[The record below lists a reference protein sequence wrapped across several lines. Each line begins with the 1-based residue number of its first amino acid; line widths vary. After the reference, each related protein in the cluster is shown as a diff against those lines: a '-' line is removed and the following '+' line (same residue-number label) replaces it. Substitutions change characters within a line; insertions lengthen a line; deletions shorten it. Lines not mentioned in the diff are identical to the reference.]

1 MSGAHDLRTRA
12 DAVFELHERGDIE
25 AALARATELAADAAA
40 ADVDDLVVR
49 ESLFA
54 ARFEV
59 ALLLTELGDLTGAA
73 EAYRAAASTPT
84 DLSDPDQRHEIA
96 MVMLN
101 RGICLATDGDHA
113 AAIDVYDEVVARF
126 GAADDVVTRDQ
137 VFRARV
143 NRAASLLAADR
154 APEALADADR
164 LAAAL
169 DSADA
174 LESEQLAIARRI
186 RAEALRAI
194 ERWREGSARA

>member
-1 MSGAHDLRTRA
+1 
-12 DAVFELHERGDIE
+12 
-25 AALARATELAADAAA
+25 
-40 ADVDDLVVR
+40 
-49 ESLFA
+49 
-54 ARFEV
+54 
-59 ALLLTELGDLTGAA
+59 
-73 EAYRAAASTPT
+73 
-84 DLSDPDQRHEIA
+84 
-96 MVMLN
+96 
-101 RGICLATDGDHA
+101 
-113 AAIDVYDEVVARF
+113 VVARF

-137 VFRARV
+137 VVRARV

-154 APEALADADR
+154 ASEALADADG